1 MPPYILH
8 AHLAVEQRGA
18 VRRNAEVPVGRN
30 LPTLRCAAAPDQ
42 RSKSKR
48 LAQHQVSV
56 HRLIDNG
63 QAIRAETRIKAGR
76 TSRKTSH
83 FRQFPISN
91 ICSGMV
97 QFMHAPHLTPVK
109 PSVNENE
116 ADCMEDK
123 RVLSEINGR
132 DVREMPDVFTI
143 LDEAIPSLAR
153 VQTAE
158 TVELPD
164 IQTMSGYIRA
174 HYEEEIIA
182 ELLRKIRR
190 SALGQ
195 CRG

>member
-1 MPPYILH
+1 
-8 AHLAVEQRGA
+8 
-18 VRRNAEVPVGRN
+18 
-30 LPTLRCAAAPDQ
+30 
-42 RSKSKR
+42 
-48 LAQHQVSV
+48 
-56 HRLIDNG
+56 
-63 QAIRAETRIKAGR
+63 
-76 TSRKTSH
+76 
-83 FRQFPISN
+83 
-91 ICSGMV
+91 
-97 QFMHAPHLTPVK
+97 
-109 PSVNENE
+109 
-116 ADCMEDK
+116 MEDK

-190 SALGQ
+190 GALGQ